1 MARGTWFLV
10 MLFALSI
17 LASTVQTE
25 DREDETGSGSLRK
38 KRAHQIQPYRGTRG
52 GPRRSAARAAAGA
65 RPRDAPAR
73 DYIRGEPS
81 TDRSW
86 TAWNHS
92 DMRRKGGD
100 GGLRSGG
107 LVPVQ
112 RARRDRGRVG
122 ALACVLR
129 GKAKARS
136 GVRRSGAVGEDVCG
150 TLKPLPKEKVGAT
163 VAAEAEQRRVRV
175 RCGGG
180 TRVGAPGEARLQS
193 ASSRPSA
200 GCAPP
205 WQPAPWSRR
214 SRTPRATPDT
224 LTGGYLAEARRSAGR
239 ARAPCCHQQPTRRS
253 RRALRAGRAK
263 RGERQGREARVPLS
277 RPPDERTAP
286 AIFLETPAR
295 AAMASTRSPLDTA
308 IRTELRAA
316 TWPPHARGAGRKASA
331 HERSAQSTVANL
343 TMEIGRGGSPRVA
356 TARAPLFF
364 ERDCFFLRFACLPG
378 AAASASIRLKE
389 CARCHE
395 LEYCSV
401 GCQKSDWKAHKK
413 IGGKGPRAG
422 Q

>member
-1 MARGTWFLV
+1 
-10 MLFALSI
+10 
-17 LASTVQTE
+17 
-25 DREDETGSGSLRK
+25 
-38 KRAHQIQPYRGTRG
+38 
-52 GPRRSAARAAAGA
+52 
-65 RPRDAPAR
+65 
-73 DYIRGEPS
+73 
-81 TDRSW
+81 
-86 TAWNHS
+86 
-92 DMRRKGGD
+92 MRRKGGD

-331 HERSAQSTVANL
+331 HERSAQSTVANKL
-343 TMEIGRGGSPRVA
+343 TILDSRTRSLFFGSQVAAAVPLPLRQSVGRSALVATRWSIALSGAKRAIGRRTRRSVA
-356 TARAPLFF
+356 
-364 ERDCFFLRFACLPG
+364 
-378 AAASASIRLKE
+378 
-389 CARCHE
+389 
-395 LEYCSV
+395 
-401 GCQKSDWKAHKK
+401 
-413 IGGKGPRAG
+413 RAG

>member
-1 MARGTWFLV
+1 M
-10 MLFALSI
+10 
-17 LASTVQTE
+17 
-25 DREDETGSGSLRK
+25 
-38 KRAHQIQPYRGTRG
+38 
-52 GPRRSAARAAAGA
+52 
-65 RPRDAPAR
+65 
-73 DYIRGEPS
+73 
-81 TDRSW
+81 
-86 TAWNHS
+86 
-92 DMRRKGGD
+92 
-100 GGLRSGG
+100 
-107 LVPVQ
+107 
-112 RARRDRGRVG
+112 
-122 ALACVLR
+122 
-129 GKAKARS
+129 
-136 GVRRSGAVGEDVCG
+136 GEDVCG

-331 HERSAQSTVANL
+331 HERSAQSTVANNL
-343 TMEIGRGGSPRVA
+343 TILCLFLQVRTQVA
-356 TARAPLFF
+356 AA
-364 ERDCFFLRFACLPG
+364 G
-378 AAASASIRLKE
+378 AAASASIRRKE

-395 LEYCSV
+395 VEYCSV

-413 IGGKGPRAG
+413 ICGKGAAG
-422 Q
+422 GPVDRSLAALDLSGG